1 MAARPS
7 LKAAVRSEFGKG
19 PSRRL
24 RVAGQVPGVLYGHGI
39 DPLHFSVD
47 RLELTALV
55 RAEGVNAVLDLDIDG
70 ESHLVMVKH
79 IDQNVLTFNI
89 DHIDMLA
96 IKRGEKVEVAVPLT
110 IIGESA
116 PGTMHVQEA
125 FELLIEADVLSIPE
139 HIEVS
144 IDDLE
149 DGTVITAA
157 DVKLPEDA
165 SLAADAETV
174 IASIS
179 LPQVDAE
186 LEAAAEAAEQ
196 GGAEAGAESSEDS
209 EDSED
214 SE

>member
-96 IKRGEKVEVAVPLT
+96 IKRGEKVEVSVPLT
-110 IIGESA
+110 LVGESA

-139 HIEVS
+139 HLEVS
-144 IDDLE
+144 LEGLE

-157 DVKLPEDA
+157 DIKLPEDA
-165 SLAADAETV
+165 TLAADAETV

-196 GGAEAGAESSEDS
+196 GGAEAGAESSES
-209 EDSED
+209 AE
-214 SE
+214 